1 MHMRNFATAPLPHDL
16 VRLSPGHGAAIAA
29 DAPSWVRAS
38 LARAPW
44 AVVRNCHAA
53 DGKLPVGIR
62 GSTRDQRWAASAE
75 RSAIVAIL
83 PPESIRHEAS
93 WAVFPDL
100 AAVRALRAIT
110 ASLDRDWTRWGPTGG
125 VGFSLA
131 TGWVTVTQASDLD
144 LLLRCP
150 VRPARASHH
159 TPRHG
164 SWLNIAEIELSALT
178 RQCLDRR
185 IDAPAPLNA
194 ELAAW
199 QQQTNSDQRQV
210 QWHFTTDDAR
220 VKLRHLYPTLRQE

>member
-1 MHMRNFATAPLPHDL
+1 MELTVLPLPHDL

-62 GSTRDQRWAASAE
+62 GTTRDQRWAASAE

-150 VRPARASHH
+150 VRPARAS
-159 TPRHG
+159 
-164 SWLNIAEIELSALT
+164 
-178 RQCLDRR
+178 
-185 IDAPAPLNA
+185 LNA
-194 ELAAW
+194 LASLFA
-199 QQQTNSDQRQV
+199 RQE
-210 QWHFTTDDAR
+210 AR
-220 VKLRHLYPTLRQE
+220 VDCQVETPAGIAHLDDLCQDGPSLVRTPAGPKLSTDPWEAAAT